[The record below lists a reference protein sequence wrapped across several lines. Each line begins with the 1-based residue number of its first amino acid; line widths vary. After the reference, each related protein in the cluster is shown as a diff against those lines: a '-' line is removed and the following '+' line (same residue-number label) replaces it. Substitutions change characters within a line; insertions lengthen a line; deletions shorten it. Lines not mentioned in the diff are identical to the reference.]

1 MSLATLVQSLTEYG
15 GEVEGDYLTALGTVV
30 LPEQYAIVLA
40 AIRECRSSLAT
51 FYDRVEQDLLAHMG
65 EKSMNVEGLGLV
77 EAKKKTIYRKWDN
90 DSLWRL
96 VTAYALD
103 ERKLDETT
111 GEYED
116 AAQAVARVLGECA
129 RPSWRLT
136 PLRARGID
144 PTEYAEVEEDG
155 WQIKLPARQL

>member
-1 MSLATLVQSLTEYG
+1 MSLATLVQSLTEFADDC
-15 GEVEGDYLTALGTVV
+15 EVEYLSTESDPNAEQLAILLTAV
-30 LPEQYAIVLA
+30 
-40 AIRECRSSLAT
+40 RECRSQLGE
-51 FYDRVEQDLLAHMG
+51 FYTIVENSLLAEMG
-65 EKSMNVEGLGLV
+65 ERSMTVPGLGLV
-77 EAKKKTIYRKWDN
+77 EAKKKTTYRKWDN

-103 ERKLDETT
+103 ERKLDEST

-116 AAQAVARVLGECA
+116 AGQAVARVLGECA

-155 WQIKLPARQL
+155 WAIKLPARQI